1 MSKFIFAANFK
12 CNHTRRSFQEYA
24 EILEQNLQ
32 EISALNLKTDP
43 TQPPV
48 CKNLNTKLNSANLLD
63 EVIVFPP
70 SSAFLST
77 KFSFIQGE
85 QNFYPCENGAFTG
98 EIGAQ
103 NLAEFG
109 IDCVLIGH
117 SERREILGETNE
129 ILKAKFDFA
138 MQKSWKIIFCIGE
151 SLEIYES
158 KKTSEYLKNQLKI
171 IDLTYPNLYIAYE
184 PIWAIGSGKTPN
196 IDEIEQIL
204 GEIRT
209 LSDAPLLYGGSV
221 NLTNIRAISSTKNCD
236 GVLVGG
242 ASLDAQNFIN
252 LIKETKC

>member
-1 MSKFIFAANFK
+1 
-12 CNHTRRSFQEYA
+12 
-24 EILEQNLQ
+24 
-32 EISALNLKTDP
+32 
-43 TQPPV
+43 
-48 CKNLNTKLNSANLLD
+48 
-63 EVIVFPP
+63 
-70 SSAFLST
+70 
-77 KFSFIQGE
+77 
-85 QNFYPCENGAFTG
+85 
-98 EIGAQ
+98 
-103 NLAEFG
+103 
-109 IDCVLIGH
+109 
-117 SERREILGETNE
+117 
-129 ILKAKFDFA
+129 

-151 SLEIYES
+151 PLEIYES

-242 ASLDAQNFIN
+242 ASLDAQNFTN

>member
-1 MSKFIFAANFK
+1 
-12 CNHTRRSFQEYA
+12 
-24 EILEQNLQ
+24 
-32 EISALNLKTDP
+32 
-43 TQPPV
+43 
-48 CKNLNTKLNSANLLD
+48 
-63 EVIVFPP
+63 
-70 SSAFLST
+70 
-77 KFSFIQGE
+77 
-85 QNFYPCENGAFTG
+85 
-98 EIGAQ
+98 
-103 NLAEFG
+103 LAEFG
-109 IDCVLIGH
+109 INCLLIGH

-138 MQKSWKIIFCIGE
+138 VQKSWKIIFCIGE

-242 ASLDAQNFIN
+242 ASLDAQNFTN